1 MKNFKCILQN
11 DETDCG
17 PACLAAIFRK
27 YGLKVSIA
35 QIRDIAGTDRQ
46 GTSAYGLV
54 KAIEYYGFNNKVI
67 ETNEDILSKPLPLP
81 AIAHV
86 IIDEILLHYIV
97 ITKIKNDTIIVSDP
111 AKGVLKY
118 KKEDFLKIWTRILIF
133 VEPSKQSQTG
143 NKKQNTLM
151 SFFRLLVSQK
161 KLVLKIFFLSIVL
174 TSIGIIT
181 SFYYQII
188 MDDVVPSFSIGM
200 LNYVSLIT
208 LCLFLIQIGLSF
220 FRGILV
226 VKLEQNIDLPIM
238 LGYYNH
244 AITLPMK
251 FYSMRDTGEIIS
263 RFNDASNI
271 RETVSEASLTIMI
284 DSMMAIVGAVVLF
297 NCNIQL
303 FLISIIMLIFYSIIV
318 FSYNKPIRKINREIM
333 EFNSKVTSKFIET
346 INGIETIKSFNQENN
361 QKAHID
367 KLYKRFLKKL
377 LNGSI
382 LSLSQQTATMF
393 VAIVGEL
400 AILWIGAINVINGK
414 ITIGELITFN
424 ALLGYFIEPI
434 KNLINLQP
442 SIQTAV
448 VAADRLG
455 EVLDITPECIKP
467 LSETNDIK
475 FEKLIISNL
484 DFRYGIRNLV
494 LKNIN
499 LEIDHGDNVAFV
511 GESGSGKTTLAKLLV
526 RLYNQE
532 KGNIKLD
539 SSDIRSYSLQEIRK
553 NIAYIS
559 QDAFLF
565 NGTIKDNL
573 MFGNHNVSD
582 EEISEV
588 CRKCELEEYIK
599 NLPLEYNTLIE
610 ENGKNLSGGQKQRL
624 TIARALLNSPQVLI
638 LDEATS
644 NLDYMTEKSIINTI
658 NRFSNNI
665 TTITIAHRLSTIK
678 NCDKIFVFN
687 NGQIVESGKHEELLR
702 QKGYYYQL
710 YNSQSV
716 LE

>member
-346 INGIETIKSFNQENN
+346 INGIETIKSFNQ
-361 QKAHID
+361 
-367 KLYKRFLKKL
+367 
-377 LNGSI
+377 
-382 LSLSQQTATMF
+382 
-393 VAIVGEL
+393 
-400 AILWIGAINVINGK
+400 
-414 ITIGELITFN
+414 
-424 ALLGYFIEPI
+424 
-434 KNLINLQP
+434 
-442 SIQTAV
+442 
-448 VAADRLG
+448 
-455 EVLDITPECIKP
+455 
-467 LSETNDIK
+467 
-475 FEKLIISNL
+475 
-484 DFRYGIRNLV
+484 
-494 LKNIN
+494 
-499 LEIDHGDNVAFV
+499 
-511 GESGSGKTTLAKLLV
+511 
-526 RLYNQE
+526 
-532 KGNIKLD
+532 
-539 SSDIRSYSLQEIRK
+539 
-553 NIAYIS
+553 
-559 QDAFLF
+559 
-565 NGTIKDNL
+565 
-573 MFGNHNVSD
+573 
-582 EEISEV
+582 
-588 CRKCELEEYIK
+588 
-599 NLPLEYNTLIE
+599 
-610 ENGKNLSGGQKQRL
+610 
-624 TIARALLNSPQVLI
+624 
-638 LDEATS
+638 
-644 NLDYMTEKSIINTI
+644 
-658 NRFSNNI
+658 
-665 TTITIAHRLSTIK
+665 
-678 NCDKIFVFN
+678 
-687 NGQIVESGKHEELLR
+687 
-702 QKGYYYQL
+702 
-710 YNSQSV
+710 
-716 LE
+716 